1 MPNEKVYN
9 LKQKQLT
16 MMKSAVT
23 LSALMLTST
32 QAINL
37 NEWVTT
43 RDAQSTVTE
52 DLPEVRIHL
61 FRLSFLIFSL

>member
-9 LKQKQLT
+9 LKQKRLT

-37 NEWVTT
+37 NEWVAT
-43 RDAQSTVTE
+43 RDATSTVTE
-52 DLPEVRIHL
+52 DLPEVRVL
-61 FRLSFLIFSL
+61 KLTYSGS